1 MKKLLSITLV
11 IMTGLWF
18 TGCGLTSGTLF
29 VDQPVDERIE
39 SSAGTTLDEVQVGHA
54 IVDFTDNSSWQD
66 YNIEGIEDGCIVLD
80 AWNLMATP
88 VSGEVWVTLDTTNA
102 AINGIATAS
111 DVDSAVVAAGGFR
124 VFNGIAIPAG
134 SDTLNVTVAPFDPP
148 TKHFTCA
155 ETFALLENVDQL
167 VAAMQQGYF
176 VAWGF
181 GNEATY
187 HFVFDGIVFGA
198 HVTGSL

>member
-1 MKKLLSITLV
+1 MNKLLSMILV
-11 IMTGLWF
+11 VMTGLWL
-18 TGCGLTSGTLF
+18 TGCGLTSGTIF
-29 VDQPVDERIE
+29 IPQEVDERIE
-39 SSAGTTLDEVQVGHA
+39 SEAGTSLDDQIGHA
-54 IVDFTDNSSWQD
+54 IVDFTDNSDWQD

-80 AWNLMATP
+80 AWNLLDTP
-88 VSGEVWVTLDTTNA
+88 VTGEVWITLDTTA
-102 AINGIATAS
+102 TSYTSIAQ
-111 DVDSAVVAAGGFR
+111 VEAAGGFR
-124 VFNGIAIPAG
+124 VFTGLVLPAG
-134 SDTLNVTVAPFDPP
+134 PNPTTGLP

-167 VAAMQQGYF
+167 VAAIQQGYF

-181 GNEATY
+181 GNEDTY